1 MNSIM
6 KKYIISIS
14 IVLLLFAAFFLMLI
28 LTDTPMNIS
37 LIGAGVATLIS
48 VSYLGLFIMGK
59 PLKAIS
65 TNIDKLSDI
74 KRVGYFAGLLIVNM
88 SVCGALLKTKDAT
101 MDTLPL
107 TYYGITFCVALIVG
121 FFTRRLFISLD
132 TENGN

>member
-1 MNSIM
+1 MSVEIPIINMNSIM

-37 LIGAGVATLIS
+37 LIGAGVATL
-48 VSYLGLFIMGK
+48 
-59 PLKAIS
+59 
-65 TNIDKLSDI
+65 
-74 KRVGYFAGLLIVNM
+74 
-88 SVCGALLKTKDAT
+88 T